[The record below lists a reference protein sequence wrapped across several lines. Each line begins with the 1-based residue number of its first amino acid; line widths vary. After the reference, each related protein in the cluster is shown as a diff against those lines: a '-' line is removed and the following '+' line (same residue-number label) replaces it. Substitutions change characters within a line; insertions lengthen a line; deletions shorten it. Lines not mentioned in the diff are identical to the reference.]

1 MLLEYASALGLKNYK
16 FIGKANNPLL
26 LYERSSIF
34 VMTSFFEGLPMTIL
48 ESQSMGC
55 VPIAFNSFKSLP
67 DIIENE
73 INGFIVPA
81 FDEEKFAY
89 YLLKIM
95 NNEPLRIKM
104 AIAARETS
112 VRFNIQNVGKK
123 WLDLLENIND

>member
-1 MLLEYASALGLKNYK
+1 
-16 FIGKANNPLL
+16 
-26 LYERSSIF
+26 
-34 VMTSFFEGLPMTIL
+34 MTIL

-112 VRFNIQNVGKK
+112 VRFNIQNVGKNG
-123 WLDLLENIND
+123 WIY